1 MGNVRGL
8 LASAMAV
15 AFLSFFPDCG
25 QSQPLFEEVGS
36 QWGFTDVENCG
47 ILFWYDCD
55 DDGDMDV
62 MRSQRFF
69 EDTYLYRNEGNL
81 FTRLSDIGLPVGRD
95 IGGFIPMDFDR
106 DGDVDMFFPGY
117 HTYSMALVFENG
129 VFVDRTSELGLS
141 GLTASRDMKWMDFD
155 RDGWMDLL
163 YGDAWSGYSLFR
175 NENGTFFRNVTAETQ
190 LPDLPDFHRTC
201 EADVDLDGDMDLFVT
216 LLYGE
221 EHFFLNRGNGVFVDE
236 SVSSGLSAV
245 EAQGGCAWVDFNHDK
260 YPDLLTQG
268 PGRHTIW
275 LNNRD
280 NTFTEMTVHGT
291 ETDFYEGDYPY
302 AADYALADFDMDGD
316 YDFYACRPGGCGI
329 GRAPNQM
336 FIQTAQNGSD
346 IWFEDVAPAL
356 GMDFMEDG
364 GVSVADF
371 DRDGDLDL
379 SVTLQDHRVHL
390 FRNNTNGENLLEVQ
404 VLGPTGEQDR
414 WLTRVEIYPH
424 GSQTALAVSELNTS
438 NVNRNGFKNYFT
450 LDENGH
456 YDLRI
461 YFPCGVTMTP
471 EEYPYLCDVVPSQIG
486 HRLTVYMGSPTA
498 AKNPAA
504 AIMEFGITAA
514 YPNPFNA
521 TTTISYSLSSTGY
534 VTLSVHNVLGQKVAD
549 LVEGA
554 LAAGVHHVA
563 WNAAD
568 QASGIYFVRL
578 EAGSR
583 IATQKIV
590 LLK

>member
-1 MGNVRGL
+1 MRNVRWIWAG
-8 LASAMAV
+8 AMAV
-15 AFLSFFPDCG
+15 AFLFSLPAM
-25 QSQPLFEEVGS
+25 SLAQPLFEEIGS
-36 QWGFTDVENCG
+36 QWGFTESENCG
-47 ILFWYDCD
+47 MLFWYDSD
-55 DDGDMDV
+55 GDGDMDV

-69 EDTYLYRNEGNL
+69 EDTYLYRNDGNQ
-81 FTRLSDIGLPVGRD
+81 FARVEDIGLPVERD

-117 HTYSMALVFENG
+117 HTMSLALVFENG

-141 GLTASRDMKWMDFD
+141 GLTASRDMKWVDFN

-163 YGDAWSGYSLFR
+163 YGDASQGYSLFR
-175 NENGTFFRNVTAETQ
+175 NETGTFFSNVTDETQ

-216 LLYGE
+216 LLYDE
-221 EHFFLNRGNGVFVDE
+221 EHFFLNQGNGVFTDE
-236 SVSSGLSAV
+236 SASSGLDGAH
-245 EAQGGCAWVDFNHDK
+245 AQGGCVWVDFNRDK

-268 PGRHTIW
+268 IGHHAIW

-280 NTFTEMTVHGT
+280 NTFSEMTVHGT
-291 ETDFYEGDYPY
+291 ETDFEESDYPY
-302 AADYALADFDMDGD
+302 AADYAVADFDMDGD
-316 YDFYACRPGGCGI
+316 YDFYACRPGGCGD
-329 GRAPNQM
+329 GRAANQM
-336 FIQTAQNGSD
+336 FIQTAQNGMD

-371 DRDGDLDL
+371 DHDGDLDL
-379 SVTLQDHRVHL
+379 SVTLQHQRVHL
-390 FRNNTNGENLLEVQ
+390 FRNNTNSPNMLEVQ
-404 VLGPTGEQDR
+404 VLGPSGEQDR
-414 WLTRVEIYPH
+414 WLTRVEVYPH

-438 NVNRNGFKNYFT
+438 NVGRNGFKNYFA

-456 YDLRI
+456 YDVRI

-471 EEYPYLCDVVPSQIG
+471 EDYPYLSDIVPSQIS
-486 HRLTVYMGSPTA
+486 HLLTVYMSYPTA
-498 AKNPAA
+498 ADEHSASA
-504 AIMEFGITAA
+504 SEFRLDGA

-521 TTTISYSLSSTGY
+521 ATTISFSLSTAGHA
-534 VTLSVHNVLGQKVAD
+534 TLSIHNVLGQKVAD
-549 LVEGA
+549 LVSGPT
-554 LAAGVHHVA
+554 AAGAHRVA
-563 WNAAD
+563 WNAGD

-578 EAGSR
+578 AAGQN
-583 IATQKIV
+583 IAAQKII